1 MDYVLM
7 DYVLIDADQALF
19 QPTFGAAM
27 VVVRPGTLRASGP
40 TSLNGKRICV
50 AGDEAS
56 ATVKGCLYSSGTYPI
71 PGMGS
76 LEVAALATD
85 QRTRT
90 IRSGGQQ
97 LLLRGGS
104 FTARFRVESPAQQP
118 TAAGPIP
125 DPMTEYTGKGCFLTT
140 NRILRAR

>member
-1 MDYVLM
+1 M

-19 QPTFGAAM
+19 EPAFGAAM
-27 VVVRPGTLRASGP
+27 VVVRPGLLRGSGP
-40 TSLNGKRICV
+40 ASLNGKRLCV
-50 AGDEAS
+50 VGDEAS
-56 ATVKGCLYSSGTYPI
+56 ASVKGCLYRSGAYPI
-71 PGMGS
+71 PGVGS
-76 LEVAALATD
+76 LEVASLGSN

-90 IRSGGQQ
+90 IQSGGQP
-97 LLLRGGS
+97 LLLVGGS

-125 DPMTEYTGKGCFLTT
+125 DPMATYMGKGRFLTA

>member
-50 AGDEAS
+50 AGDQAS
-56 ATVKGCLYSSGTYPI
+56 ATVKGCLYSSGAYPI

-90 IRSGGQQ
+90 IRSGGQL

-125 DPMTEYTGKGCFLTT
+125 DPMTEYTGQGRFLTT

>member
-1 MDYVLM
+1 M

-19 QPTFGAAM
+19 EPAFGAAM
-27 VVVRPGTLRASGP
+27 VVVRPGTLRGSGAA
-40 TSLNGKRICV
+40 SLNGKPLCV

-56 ATVKGCLYSSGTYPI
+56 ASVKGCLYSSGAYPI
-71 PGMGS
+71 PGVGS
-76 LEVAALATD
+76 LEVASLGSD

-90 IRSGGQQ
+90 IQTGGLQ
-97 LLLRGGS
+97 LLLVGGS

-118 TAAGPIP
+118 TAAGPPIP
-125 DPMTEYTGKGCFLTT
+125 DPMAEYSGQGRFLTT